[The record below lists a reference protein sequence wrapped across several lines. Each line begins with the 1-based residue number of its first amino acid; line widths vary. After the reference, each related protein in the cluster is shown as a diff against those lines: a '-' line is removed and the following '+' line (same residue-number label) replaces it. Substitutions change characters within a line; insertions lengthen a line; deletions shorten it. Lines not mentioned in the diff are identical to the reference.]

1 MDNRCNITFF
11 NIYYK
16 KLYLSKFNTINYLDT
31 ALISLNYFLLLKL
44 YACSNEFYQLFMNG
58 RSGEFKYIK
67 IDCT

>member
-1 MDNRCNITFF
+1 M
-11 NIYYK
+11 
-16 KLYLSKFNTINYLDT
+16 
-31 ALISLNYFLLLKL
+31 SLNYFLLLKL